1 MIALILISTSAVAAA
16 ALALLG
22 GTALLVLYPFVP
34 PDLGGAPNLDRR
46 ARRLRIPVAGNDWI
60 AGWHLPGSLK
70 ALVIIF
76 HGYGRNH
83 YRAWRYGAFLNQVG
97 YHVLTVDFRSSRV
110 MGRKPTTLGH
120 FEQHDAQATL
130 DWVRSQ
136 PEFAGL
142 KIGVFGESLGGAVA
156 LRLADANPDVAAVVA
171 DGAFANARD
180 AIEDSCERWAR
191 LPRWPSAEILCSF
204 ARAVT
209 GCDPAAVDP
218 VSAAGRLRERPVLF
232 IHGLKDNRLSPGQV
246 ERLWVAAGEKDP
258 LWVLPE
264 AGHNEGWIKQRD
276 LYESR
281 VLAFYNRHLLGVGEG
296 LPAGQL

>member
-1 MIALILISTSAVAAA
+1 MIALILISTSAVAA
-16 ALALLG
+16 LALG
-22 GTALLVLYPFVP
+22 GSALLVLYPFIP

-46 ARRLRIPVAGNDWI
+46 ARRLRIPVDHNDWI
-60 AGWHLPGSLK
+60 AGWHLPGTLQ

-83 YRAWRYGAFLNQVG
+83 YRAWRYGSFLNQVG
-97 YHVLTVDFRSSRV
+97 YHVLTVDFRSSRTL
-110 MGRKPTTLGH
+110 GRKPTTLGH

-130 DWVRSQ
+130 DWVRRQ
-136 PEFAGL
+136 PDFAGL

-156 LRLADANPDVAAVVA
+156 LMLADANPDVAAVVA
-171 DGAFANARD
+171 DGAFANARQ

-204 ARAVT
+204 ARAMT
-209 GCDPAAVDP
+209 GCDPAAVDA
-218 VSAAGRLRERPVLF
+218 VSAASRLRERPVLF
-232 IHGLKDNRLSPGQV
+232 IHGLKDNRLSAGQV
-246 ERLWVAAGEKDP
+246 ERLWTAAGGKDP

-264 AGHNEGWIKQRD
+264 AGHNEGWIKQRN

-281 VLAFYNRHLLGVGEG
+281 VVAFYNRHLLGVGEG